1 MKFNLSLIL
10 IMFCSLIC
18 PAQKADEK
26 AVVAAQQKIL
36 KKQILVDELDN
47 QTKNVPFAAVRVSV
61 RTKLA
66 GWLWKNG
73 KDDTGRA
80 EPLAVKAVEELY
92 EKKDEIPDPI
102 FLSQNLLP
110 LLELNAKETAKKL
123 KAKYNID
130 SGEDF
135 LGAFSLLSKEGGDKI
150 VAGKIKKYI
159 IEKQDLRAITLLM
172 EKLQNKKSPE
182 FLSILFEIVA
192 LEETGSSNFTIDS
205 LLWIVS
211 NFIDS
216 TVPNDLKIRFYKI
229 VLDKARNAL
238 HSSEADDIREADSL
252 LYAVLPD
259 MAANA
264 PELAAEATGIKAA
277 LSAKTSQTIRNSQ
290 ERNQRMEESADKL
303 GAIIAEAEKTAGKI
317 DKYSLY
323 NRAGLLA
330 TREEKFQLAVD
341 LYEKAIENL
350 SEKDFPKPE
359 FRNLYH
365 DQQLKGIVQAALKKD
380 DVDSARYATKKIIGE
395 LSKAEA
401 LRQTAIYFY
410 DKKDVA
416 SALND
421 YDEALKLAVKADND
435 KLKFYALFRLIPAAQ
450 KIDPSRLSD
459 VTSITAKS
467 IDKLATLNPEDK
479 PETENFK
486 NYVSTIMA
494 INYNLYPVI
503 TALAKENKIEA
514 ADFANRIN
522 RKEVRIVA
530 DVALAID
537 TIEKEEKQIKRK

>member
-1 MKFNLSLIL
+1 MKFTFSLIL
-10 IMFCSLIC
+10 VIFCSLIC
-18 PAQKADEK
+18 PAQKTDENF
-26 AVVAAQQKIL
+26 VNAAQQKIL

-47 QTKNVPFAAVRVSV
+47 QTKNVPFAAVRIFV
-61 RTKLA
+61 RMRLA
-66 GWLWKNG
+66 EWLWKNG
-73 KDDTGRA
+73 KDETGRA

-92 EKKDEIPDPI
+92 EKKDEVIGID
-102 FLSQNLLP
+102 FLEMELFA
-110 LLELNAKETAKKL
+110 LLELNAKDTAKKL
-123 KAKYNID
+123 RTKYDID
-130 SGEDF
+130 SIED
-135 LGAFSLLSKEGGDKI
+135 LSNAASLLDKAGGAKI
-150 VAGKIKKYI
+150 LAGKIKKYLADDKDLSAI
-159 IEKQDLRAITLLM
+159 SFLMRQLQD
-172 EKLQNKKSPE
+172 KKSPE

-192 LEETGSSNFTIDS
+192 LEETGRGNFTIDS
-205 LLWIVS
+205 LFWIVDY
-211 NFIDS
+211 FRDS
-216 TVPNDLKIRFYKI
+216 TVPNDLRIRFYKI
-229 VLDKARNAL
+229 ALNKARNAL
-238 HSSEADDIREADSL
+238 QLSEADDIREADSL

-264 PELAAEATGIKAA
+264 PELAAEAAGIKTA
-277 LSAKTSQTIRNSQ
+277 LSAKTSQIIRKSQ
-290 ERNQRMEESADKL
+290 ERDQRIEEGADNL
-303 GAIIAEAEKTAGKI
+303 GAIIAEAEKTDGKI

-323 NRAGLLA
+323 NRAALLA
-330 TREEKFQLAVD
+330 TKEEKFQLAVD
-341 LYEKAIENL
+341 LYEKAMESL

-380 DVDSARYATKKIIGE
+380 DVDSARYATKKIVSE

-416 SALND
+416 PALTD
-421 YDEALKLAVKADND
+421 YDEALKITAKADND
-435 KLKFYALFRLIPAAQ
+435 KSKFYTLFRLIPAAQ

-467 IDKLATLNPEDK
+467 IDRLPTLNPEDK

-530 DVALAID
+530 DVALAISSFNLKI
-537 TIEKEEKQIKRK
+537 TRPAK